1 MSSRNYNLN
10 ELTAGRAK
18 SKIWPALNKLV
29 GLLPE
34 QRGKLIGALLIMVV
48 YSLLSML
55 PPALIGYTINHLIE
69 GKIHTVSSGLPD
81 QSAWIAHIL
90 PGSGFSLVVTV
101 CCWLIGIYL
110 LNLGAVYW
118 RTILMGGFGQHL
130 LYTLRNAIF
139 NKLQELPV
147 AFFAQNKAGDLISR
161 INNDTDKVNQFFS
174 QSLMQFVSS
183 IFIIAGAGIALVY
196 FNWRLGLLTLS
207 PAVLMWLFNKV
218 MSAWV
223 KKKNAASAKATG
235 GLSAE
240 IQESLDNF
248 KVVLAFNRRD
258 YFRKR
263 FGQANT
269 TNYSSAVGAGIANSV
284 FNPVYSFL
292 SGIGQLVVL
301 FYGIYLIRIGYF
313 TPGFLVA
320 YFMYTSSFYDPL
332 RQLAALW
339 AGFQVAIA
347 SWDRISHIL
356 SLDNDLVTV
365 PESDLPVMTGGLSIV
380 RTGGN
385 GAPAASPALIEFRD
399 VSFAYPRG
407 KDVLRHNS
415 FHLEKGKT
423 YALVGPT
430 GGGKT
435 TTASLLARL
444 YDPTA
449 GAVML
454 DGRDIRTYTPAERAK
469 KIGFILQDPILF
481 SGTVRDNILYGN
493 ETYRD
498 RSNDQLAAVL
508 HDSGLETL
516 LTRFDEGL
524 ETKVTLAGEGISLGQ
539 KQLIAF
545 IRAVLRDP
553 ELLILDE
560 ATANIDTVTEKMLE
574 DILRRL
580 PASTTRVIIA
590 HRLNTIAGADE
601 IFFVN
606 AGEITRAGSLDQ
618 AVDMLMEG
626 KRVS

>member
-10 ELTAGRAK
+10 VAADGQAK
-18 SKIWPALNKLV
+18 SSTWSALRTLV
-29 GLLPE
+29 ALLPE
-34 QRGKLIGALLIMVV
+34 QRGKLILALFIMVA
-48 YSLLSML
+48 LAILSML
-55 PPALIGYTINHLIE
+55 PPALIGYTINNILS
-69 GKIHTVSSGLPD
+69 GKGYHPV
-81 QSAWIAHIL
+81 
-90 PGSGFSLVVTV
+90 LVV
-101 CCWLIGIYL
+101 CGWLLVIYV
-110 LNLGAVYW
+110 LNLVAVYL
-118 RTILMGGFGQHL
+118 RTIIMGGFGQHL
-130 LYTLRNAIF
+130 LFTLRNRIF

-161 INNDTDKVNQFFS
+161 INNDTDKLNQFFS

-183 IFIIAGAGIALVY
+183 MFIITGAGVALLVI
-196 FNWRLGLLTLS
+196 NWRLGLATLS
-207 PAVLMWLFNKV
+207 PAVGMWLFTKFV
-218 MSAWV
+218 SPWV
-223 KKKNAASAKATG
+223 KKKNALNLKSVG

-263 FGQANT
+263 FDKANR
-269 TNYSSAVGAGIANSV
+269 TNYSTAVGAGIANNV
-284 FNPVYSFL
+284 FTPVYGFL
-292 SGIGQLVVL
+292 TSMGQMVVL
-301 FYGIYLIRIGYF
+301 VYGIYLITVGQF
-313 TPGFLVA
+313 TAGFLIS
-320 YFMYTSSFYDPL
+320 YFIYVSSFYDPL

-347 SWDRISHIL
+347 GWDRISRII
-356 SLDNDLVTV
+356 SMESDLVTI
-365 PESDLPVMTGGLSIV
+365 PVEGGLSAV
-380 RTGGN
+380 N
-385 GAPAASPALIEFRD
+385 GDGRDANGTRPDSNAALLEFRD
-399 VSFAYPRG
+399 VSFHYPNG
-407 KDVLRHNS
+407 KEVLRHNS
-415 FHLEKGKT
+415 FRMEKGKT

-449 GAVML
+449 GAVLL
-454 DGRDIRTYTPAERAK
+454 DGRDIRTFTPAERAG
-469 KIGFILQDPILF
+469 KIGFILQEPFLF
-481 SGTVRDNILYGN
+481 TGTVRDNILYGN
-493 ETYRD
+493 ARYEHY
-498 RSNDQLAAVL
+498 SNEELAAVL
-508 HDSGLETL
+508 QRSGLETL
-516 LTRFDEGL
+516 LSRFDEGL
-524 ETKVTLAGEGISLGQ
+524 DTKVVTTGDSISLGQ

-574 DILRRL
+574 DILRHL
-580 PASTTRVIIA
+580 PAATTRVIIA